1 MTCSKKT
8 MQMHQKTQDETS
20 TSVANNKI
28 ATAKMFRNKYTFD
41 NL

>member
-1 MTCSKKT
+1 
-8 MQMHQKTQDETS
+8 MQLRFLYDKIFSETLGTS
-20 TSVANNKI
+20 TYASNKI